1 MMINNTDN
9 MTPMELMGPD
19 VNASKRLYIEMAI
32 AEAHRQGFTVDV
44 IEFAPDVHPL
54 DYAEDSVL
62 SDDGGRDS
70 GFALDAT
77 AEAAIHAIKML
88 KDEIAL
94 TYLN

>member
-1 MMINNTDN
+1 MINNTDN

-54 DYAEDSVL
+54 GVPMEDSFL
-62 SDDGGRDS
+62 SHRD
-70 GFALDAT
+70 LCK
-77 AEAAIHAIKML
+77 AAHPSCARRV
-88 KDEIAL
+88 D
-94 TYLN
+94 